1 MDTAADWIDTGEHDE
16 ACPHCAGDGCNHC
29 GSRGLVAAVEAP
41 TDEQLA
47 AMTGPELHVELAE
60 AKRLADREYW
70 RFSRSSSRSVRPGG
84 PGTDRY
90 GRAARERRR
99 RIEERA
105 AAPVT
110 ADPTRLHDYL
120 VRLALEAVSRV
131 EDEPLGER
139 GTLIT
144 TAPGR
149 AHLEEV
155 MRERMAQAAQ
165 VIVAEL
171 DEARAPL
178 AGEVTARQ
186 LAAWASAQ
194 DCYGAP
200 RIHQWRDSQGWHVT
214 LSVVP
219 HGSILVRVTEAVAA
233 DPQDALTML
242 MAGLV
247 AS

>member
-16 ACPHCAGDGCNHC
+16 ACPHCAGDGCDRC
-29 GSRGLVAAVEAP
+29 GSRGLVATVEAP
-41 TDEQLA
+41 A
-47 AMTGPELHVELAE
+47 H
-60 AKRLADREYW
+60 
-70 RFSRSSSRSVRPGG
+70 
-84 PGTDRY
+84 
-90 GRAARERRR
+90 GRACRERRR

-131 EDEPLGER
+131 EAEPMGER
-139 GTLIT
+139 GTLFT
-144 TAPGR
+144 NERGR

-242 MAGLV
+242 MAGGRV